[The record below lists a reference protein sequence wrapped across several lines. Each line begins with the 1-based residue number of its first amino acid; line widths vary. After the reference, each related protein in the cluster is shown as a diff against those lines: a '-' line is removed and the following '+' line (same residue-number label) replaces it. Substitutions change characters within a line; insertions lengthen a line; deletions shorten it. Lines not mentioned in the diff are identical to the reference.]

1 LTRFKFIIISLIV
14 VFLSLGFMKKP
25 SQFYSLFSMGA
36 ILVLTALWGC
46 GREKNYT
53 IKTEI
58 VKVDSISKIILI
70 TDSLV
75 KPIIYTHVSQL
86 ENHPLQKQLF
96 ISAVLPSVLIT
107 RHHIEERK
115 HKLEK
120 LRDKKHWNKAD
131 SAFYLST
138 LKRYR
143 ARSLDDLLARVIT
156 LPNSIILAQAVM
168 ETGWGESRFFIQA
181 NNLFGIWSVREK
193 EQRIAAGK
201 TRKGKTIYLRSYK
214 NISGSIK
221 DYFEVLASAR
231 AYRNLRKARLQTS
244 DPIMLLE
251 HLKFYSE
258 ERAVYTRKLKKII
271 DQNDL
276 TKYDHFKIDPAC
288 LTEVY
293 N

>member
-1 LTRFKFIIISLIV
+1 MTV
-14 VFLSLGFMKKP
+14 VFLSLAFMKRP
-25 SQFYSLFSMGA
+25 FQLYSLFSMCA
-36 ILVLTALWGC
+36 ILVLTMLLGC
-46 GREKNYT
+46 GREKSYM
-53 IKTEI
+53 IRTEI

-115 HKLEK
+115 HKLEN
-120 LRDKKHWNKAD
+120 LRDKKHWNKTD
-131 SAFYLST
+131 SAFYLSI

-143 ARSLDDLLARVIT
+143 AQSLDDLLTRVIT

-201 TRKGKTIYLRSYK
+201 TRSGKTIYLRSYK

-231 AYRNLRKARLQTS
+231 AYRDLRKARLQTS
-244 DPIMLLE
+244 DPVMLLP

-258 ERAVYTRKLKKII
+258 ERTAYTRKLKKII

-276 TKYDHFKIDPAC
+276 TKYDHFKIDPAY
-288 LTEVY
+288 LTEAY

>member
-1 LTRFKFIIISLIV
+1 MKNPSKVYFFFLICV
-14 VFLSLGFMKKP
+14 AFALITLS
-25 SQFYSLFSMGA
+25 
-36 ILVLTALWGC
+36 GC
-46 GREKNYT
+46 ESDKSYT
-53 IKTEI
+53 IRTQI
-58 VKVDSISKIILI
+58 VKVDSIEKIILV

-86 ENHPLQKQLF
+86 ADHPLQKQLF

-107 RHHIEERK
+107 RHHIQNRK

-120 LRDKKHWNKAD
+120 LRDKKYWNKAD
-131 SAFYLST
+131 SAFYLSI

-143 ARSLDDLLARVIT
+143 AKNLDDLLARVVT

-181 NNLFGIWSVREK
+181 NNLFGIWSMREK
-193 EQRIAAGK
+193 EQRIAAGR
-201 TRKGKTIYLRSYK
+201 TRKGKTIYLRSYG

-231 AYRNLRKARLQTS
+231 AYADLRKACLLTS
-244 DPIMLLE
+244 DPIRLLP

-258 ERAVYTRKLKKII
+258 ERTKYTQKLKKII

-276 TKYDHFKIDPAC
+276 LKYDHFKIDPAY
-288 LTEVY
+288 LTEADD
-293 N
+293 